1 MIRLVLAVTT
11 LVLGACAAVGRQ
23 GDLSSQSS
31 AERMVVANVLPFD
44 IAACGARAVPLGA
57 PSDELVM
64 GALLSIGPATQECFT
79 DGASLDG
86 ATLDAKLKVT
96 VGAEVS
102 FEVLGTGVSAS
113 GKECLLAAAK
123 KLPFKPLEAGA
134 KPAKPLEAGAKPVSG
149 EVPVQPGGKAVVFG
163 INPASDAAGT
173 IRLAQPS
180 FCSCYAELG
189 TKPAPV
195 LVANL
200 KLFKE
205 KPVEVELE
213 PNQVPT
219 VAACVSEKLKAL
231 KLPSADVQLPYQFL
245 LKNAYA
251 DAATPEA
258 QPALQFQQLDGVRAQ
273 KTADVLL
280 AVGQRVPVARAY
292 DALVAK
298 YKATRPEKAWPLI
311 GELKTKCAALLA
323 ADDVWV
329 ASLKTLVGVYQS
341 SLDMAKTEKA
351 KDPAWAPVEDALT
364 RQMGDTSQELARV
377 EGQRK
382 NDEGA
387 CPKSK

>member
-11 LVLGACAAVGRQ
+11 LVLGACATAGSQ

-31 AERMVVANVLPFD
+31 TERMAIANVLPFD
-44 IAACGARAVPLGA
+44 IAACGVRAVELGA
-57 PSDELVM
+57 PSDELVL

-86 ATLDAKLKVT
+86 AALDAKLKVT
-96 VGAEVS
+96 VGAEVT
-102 FEVLGTGVSAS
+102 FGVLGTGVSAS

-134 KPAKPLEAGAKPVSG
+134 KSGKPLEAGAKPVSA
-149 EVPVQPGGKAVVFG
+149 EVPVQPSGKAVVFG

-200 KLFKE
+200 KLLKE

-213 PNQVPT
+213 ANLVPT

-251 DAATPEA
+251 DGATPGA
-258 QPALQFQQLDGVRAQ
+258 QPALQFQQLDGLRAQ

-329 ASLKTLVGVYQS
+329 ASLKTLVAVYQS

-351 KDPAWAPVEDALT
+351 KDAAWGPVEDALA